1 MLKQKFASNYVSVRE
16 AFLHLDA
23 DYDGFIGVE
32 DILRHFK
39 PEDNIDYHDLEKLM
53 VDKDTK
59 H

>member
-23 DYDGFIGVE
+23 DHDGFIEVE

-39 PEDNIDYHDLEKLM
+39 PEDNIDY
-53 VDKDTK
+53 
-59 H
+59 